1 MAFTMISSETIE
13 GYLGRLAARQPT
25 PGGGAAG
32 ALHAAQGAALIAMV
46 ARYTTGPRYADHAP
60 VVERIIAEAD
70 AAIPAALR
78 LADDDE
84 KAFAAVIDAYGLPKD
99 SGDDKAVRAAAIQA
113 ALVQAAG
120 PPRALIN
127 LAAQIINLGHEL
139 ARFGNA
145 NVISDVAAAADAARA
160 AAATARITLEINIK
174 AIKDTGKQ
182 DELKADVLDAERA
195 IASADDL
202 AGRVRKRVLA

>member
-1 MAFTMISSETIE
+1 MISSETIE

-32 ALHAAQGAALIAMV
+32 ALHAAQAAALIAMV
-46 ARYTTGPRYADHAP
+46 ARYTTGSKYADHATA
-60 VVERIIAEAD
+60 VERIIAGAD
-70 AAIPAALR
+70 AAIPAAVR

-84 KAFAAVIDAYGLPKD
+84 EAFAAVIGAYGLPTGTED
-99 SGDDKAVRAAAIQA
+99 HKAVRARAIQA
-113 ALVQAAG
+113 ALAEAAE

-127 LAAQIINLGHEL
+127 LAGQIIDLGHEL
-139 ARFGNA
+139 AEVGNA

-160 AAATARITLEINIK
+160 AAATARVTLEINIK
-174 AIKDTGKQ
+174 AIQDTGIQ
-182 DELKADVLDAERA
+182 DGLRADVVRAEEA

-202 AGRVRKRVLA
+202 SGRVRKRVLA